1 MPSIAFR
8 ARVVRNAT
16 LLAVFFSITAEGQ
29 SPSQSESPRR
39 ATQEGQAAAATDQ
52 SDVWS
57 RDRLMGDWGGLRT
70 DLEESG
76 ITLALT
82 YQSVFQVNMHG
93 GRETKNGHDIGGSY
107 ILGLEFDFE
116 KMFDLQGG
124 SFFMEVKG
132 TYGGEGDDFDGEKIG
147 GLFRTNQI
155 ADTEESIFV
164 NKWWYR
170 QRLHDDRVEFRLGV
184 IESFK
189 DLFDVNK
196 VAGSDEDQ
204 FTNRLLVGNPTIP
217 HANALGAY
225 LNVWPTD
232 WLYVRAMVVD
242 PERTSRT
249 TGFDTGL
256 HGNANVRVFG
266 ELGFV
271 PQLDSPNGKLLGHYR
286 FGTWYDPVAKTKF
299 RNTLGG
305 LLATRT
311 DSSDM
316 GFYFGFD
323 QVCWKENADPK
334 DNQGLSIFG
343 RYGVAHGD
351 VNRFAQFWSFGGQL
365 TGLIEGRDE
374 DRLGFGF
381 AQAIQS
387 DDFHNEI
394 RPRANRETVYEVYY
408 AYQATPWCVIT
419 PDLQFITNP
428 GGDKGDRDAF
438 VAGVRVRLW
447 F

>member
-1 MPSIAFR
+1 MLTITAYVR
-8 ARVVRNAT
+8 AARNAAV
-16 LLAVFFSITAEGQ
+16 LAVFFSIPALGGSS
-29 SPSQSESPRR
+29 SPSES
-39 ATQEGQAAAATDQ
+39 QERPMQEPLAVGAASLSQ
-52 SDVWS
+52 ESDLWT
-57 RDRLMGDWGGLRT
+57 RDRLWCDWGGLKT
-70 DLEESG
+70 DLESAG
-76 ITLALT
+76 ITLSLS
-82 YQSVFQVNMHG
+82 YQHVLQVNMHG
-93 GRETKNGHDIGGSY
+93 GLQTRNGHDIGGSY
-107 ILGLEFDFE
+107 ILGMELDLE
-116 KMFDLQGG
+116 KMLDLQGAT
-124 SFFMEVKG
+124 FFMETKG
-132 TYGGEGDDFDGEKIG
+132 TYGGDANDFDRRKIG
-147 GLFRTNQI
+147 GLFNTNQI
-155 ADTEESIFV
+155 ADTDEWIFV

-217 HANALGAY
+217 HANAMGAY

-232 WLYVRAMVVD
+232 SLYVRAMVVD
-242 PERTSRT
+242 PERSSRT

-256 HGNANVRVFG
+256 HGNANVRAFG
-266 ELGFV
+266 ELGLV
-271 PQLDSPNGKLLGHYR
+271 PQFDSPNGKLLGHYR
-286 FGTWYDPVAKTKF
+286 FGTWYDPVEKTEF
-299 RNTLGG
+299 RRFGR
-305 LLATRT
+305 RT

-323 QVCWKENADPK
+323 QVWWKENSDPK
-334 DNQGLSIFG
+334 DKQGLSIFG

-351 VNRFAQFWSFGGQL
+351 VNRFEQFWSFGGQI
-365 TGLIEGRDE
+365 TGLIEGRDD

-387 DDFHNEI
+387 DEFHDNI

-408 AYQATPWCVIT
+408 AYQVSPWCVIT

-428 GGDKGDRDAF
+428 GGDKDGRDAF
-438 VAGVRVRLW
+438 VAGLRVRLW